1 MKVRIDTKNW
11 LGNYGSRVKEFEN
24 QRHLDNYL
32 AKANKDH
39 SRSKIIGVEILT
51 TKNQS
56 DGDNK

>member
-39 SRSKIIGVEILT
+39 STSKIIGVEILT